1 MDENKQT
8 SYKGIIIFLAI
19 FAVVAITTT
28 MVMSNLYLEKS
39 KTDTSK
45 EQPSVF
51 GDNSSTKQ
59 PEDIGRTEVDT
70 TYVIDLDEF
79 YMTNNLKTEEID
91 FVSGDVVINSQYA
104 YSRKYEENITY
115 IQIDG
120 LKDGMIER
128 KINEELKDKAF
139 EILQHED
146 IDKFAIAE
154 VKSSVTANFSNIL
167 SVEITSNLYNER
179 YYEEGSVEMIEY
191 LNYNLTN
198 GEQIQLEEVFADGVS
213 VKELLT
219 ERLYKDYS
227 YYEDSW
233 AYSEYVWENT
243 GKNYW
248 SYDYENREEEIK
260 KLGLMSE
267 EEWLAWKY
275 RSKIEENVMK
285 DLLMIKNKEMD
296 FIIRNSYITL
306 MIPSEDYYRTGFNLR
321 EIHDKVTIYKKFLTD
336 ESIFTDE
343 YDLAHQELCG
353 WNLYENEEIYF
364 PVENMLILKD
374 IYDDQCLYSEIFELV
389 NEKLDAEIEYA
400 KANKEKFFI
409 AKMTVYDSACDYD
422 KVEFDLQD
430 YEKNKNDIL
439 KRIYR
444 YVDEPFARKSELE
457 ELGIDYVL
465 CETGY
470 MDVVHNRQRCI
481 LDSAERILT
490 NEEVNK
496 INLESLNL
504 AYNEIFARYGHD
516 FVTKNLRAYFGTKI
530 WYKPIAGKTVSL
542 EELTDIEKYN
552 LELIRN
558 RIAELKSQGITE

>member
-45 EQPSVF
+45 EQPSVS

-275 RSKIEENVMK
+275 RSKIEENV
-285 DLLMIKNKEMD
+285 
-296 FIIRNSYITL
+296 T
-306 MIPSEDYYRTGFNLR
+306 
-321 EIHDKVTIYKKFLTD
+321 V
-336 ESIFTDE
+336 
-343 YDLAHQELCG
+343 
-353 WNLYENEEIYF
+353 
-364 PVENMLILKD
+364 
-374 IYDDQCLYSEIFELV
+374 V
-389 NEKLDAEIEYA
+389 N
-400 KANKEKFFI
+400 F
-409 AKMTVYDSACDYD
+409 VY
-422 KVEFDLQD
+422 VI
-430 YEKNKNDIL
+430 N
-439 KRIYR
+439 
-444 YVDEPFARKSELE
+444 
-457 ELGIDYVL
+457 
-465 CETGY
+465 
-470 MDVVHNRQRCI
+470 CI
-481 LDSAERILT
+481 
-490 NEEVNK
+490 
-496 INLESLNL
+496 
-504 AYNEIFARYGHD
+504 
-516 FVTKNLRAYFGTKI
+516 
-530 WYKPIAGKTVSL
+530 
-542 EELTDIEKYN
+542 
-552 LELIRN
+552 
-558 RIAELKSQGITE
+558 